1 MDPHPLHCTPVDLFI
16 LRMFFYLL
24 KYSLVVF
31 PIIGGETG
39 GLDWFNEIFKDLCD
53 WALLLFFE
61 NVEEEHQFVFA
72 LFAELDVLYVFVK
85 FLFELLF
92 QILFGLIRD
101 VKLIL

>member
-1 MDPHPLHCTPVDLFI
+1 
-16 LRMFFYLL
+16 
-24 KYSLVVF
+24 
-31 PIIGGETG
+31 
-39 GLDWFNEIFKDLCD
+39 
-53 WALLLFFE
+53 
-61 NVEEEHQFVFA
+61 